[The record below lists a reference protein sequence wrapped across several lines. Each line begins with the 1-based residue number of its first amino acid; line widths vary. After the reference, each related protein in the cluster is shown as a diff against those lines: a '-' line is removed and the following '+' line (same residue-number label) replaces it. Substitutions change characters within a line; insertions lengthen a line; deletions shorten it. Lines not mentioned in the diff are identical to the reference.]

1 MKHRFILIGLT
12 FYLSSMVS
20 AQLQP
25 TAGTST
31 SINNPAWSRGGNDQG
46 TGGNVFGTRYNS
58 PIYFISGSNT
68 PGNGGGTPAFRRMK
82 LNGVFATATSP
93 QYLINGYGSLQGV
106 NTTGYLLLGINNNSM
121 TTGANIY
128 TDKGAFSLLHL
139 NGPGTVY
146 QEYGYRPW
154 MQTGITLTGN
164 KDLSYFG
171 LRKLSTIATQEDIT
185 ETVVLWSD
193 NSQNS
198 EGPDRLVFRFTGF
211 GGSDGNSVN
220 ANRLSNTDLDGLH
233 VAQFTGTGLMG
244 LGNTFGVNAAGMAA
258 AAYIDPQSLMH
269 MSYDRRNGAQFE
281 SYGFMQMTY
290 RDATGIIGSGET
302 EQDGLRL
309 GIDNDIINLGGVSHL
324 SGYLRWQENSPFIIQ
339 SDWDNAAGGIQNG
352 ERMRITTI
360 AAPGVIDPVPA
371 PTQNITRVAIS
382 HRGDQPITNPRSLLH
397 LGYNTSTNEFFG
409 QVNDGWRNWMDVG
422 IFTNIGSDNMYV
434 GMKREG
440 DDRYDAVI
448 NWGDNQNGGLTGATG
463 PDNLRFIFTSTT
475 TGFPPGDAI
484 SESVNGLEVARMEP
498 TLASTLPN
506 TNYGMVGIGNFSPTS
521 TNVGALAVDAK
532 LDIDGDL
539 RIRTV
544 TENQDLVRVLVI
556 DPNDL
561 NRVHW
566 KAINTS
572 NSGYVACSDNT
583 GAANLTSDSKIN
595 LNNQNFYFENNDLL
609 NENHV
614 GIGYDCS
621 QLLPAKLSVFQTHP
635 TTVNEST
642 TSFSGLNS
650 DVTNTILTTYTGVHG
665 IANGEHPPLL
675 RTTNRGGAFLGT
687 GADVNYGVY
696 AEAQKASTENWQNM
710 GGSFI
715 GTDGIV
721 AIGLWGTGRGGELRS
736 IGVSGQAT
744 SPNSLGNPPSTLEN
758 IGGQFVGSYSDGNN
772 YGVFT
777 VGNGG
782 QSAYGVYTTAN
793 GGVNNWAAYC
803 DGLVETTIPPI
814 VTSDA
819 QFKTDVNKIENALG
833 LISKLEPRTYKLDTI
848 NYDQF
853 RFTGVQ
859 QYGFIA
865 QEVQVIMPELIHQSK
880 HPGVY
885 DSLGIELVAPMD
897 YLAMNYNAIIPINT
911 QAIRELN
918 LKMERSTLSDETIK
932 TNVSNISGSL
942 DKVLQMRG
950 VTYEWTQ
957 SAQEELELDNEV
969 HIGFIA
975 QEMNQIEPML
985 SFYDADSLMHVRY
998 DKIVPLLVGSIQELT
1013 DRVTSKDSI
1022 IEAQGNEIT
1031 NLNERLT
1038 LLENCLSNLLPALC
1052 QANQRAVQQTP
1063 QETQEY
1069 LEKTINITL
1078 SNGNN
1083 IILNQ
1088 NVPNPFAESTVISFS
1103 IPSTVRKAQL
1113 HFYDGQGKL
1122 INTVEISER
1131 GNGQVN
1137 VFANDL
1143 STGVYTYSLVA
1154 DGQVVATKR
1163 MMKN

>member
-1 MKHRFILIGLT
+1 MKKQILLLGVLLCVHT
-12 FYLSSMVS
+12 ALK
-20 AQLQP
+20 AQQVPTINQP
-25 TAGTST
+25 P
-31 SINNPAWSRGGNDQG
+31 NGGQNDPNFWARSGNLG
-46 TGGNVFGTRYNS
+46 TGGNINNIFGTKWNS
-58 PIYFISGSNT
+58 PIYTVTGSFN
-68 PGNGGGTPAFRRMK
+68 AQSYRMK
-82 LNGVFATATSP
+82 VNGVFTGPT
-93 QYLINGYGSLQGV
+93 QYSINGFTTGV
-106 NTTGYLLLGINNNSM
+106 NTTGYVLIGQNNNSM
-121 TTGANIY
+121 SDGLSIY
-128 TDKGAFSLLHL
+128 QNKGAFSLLHL

-171 LRKLSTIATQEDIT
+171 LRKLSTLAAQEDIT
-185 ETVVLWSD
+185 ETVLLWSD
-193 NSQNS
+193 NSLNS
-198 EGPDRLVFRFTGF
+198 DGPDRLVFRFAGF
-211 GGSDGNSVN
+211 GGTDGNSVN

-244 LGNTFGVNAAGMAA
+244 LGNTFGVNATGMAA

-302 EQDGLRL
+302 SQDGLRL

-339 SDWDNAAGGIQNG
+339 SDWDNSAGGIQNG
-352 ERMRITTI
+352 ERMRIATVSS
-360 AAPGVIDPVPA
+360 PGVPNPGLNA
-371 PTQNITRVAIS
+371 NTTRVAIS
-382 HRGDQPITNPRSLLH
+382 HNGAQPVTAPRSLLH
-397 LGYNTSTNEFFG
+397 LGYNTGLNSQTSG
-409 QVNDGWRNWMDVG
+409 AVDGWRPWMDIG
-422 IFTNIGSDNMYV
+422 TFTTNGTDNIYV
-434 GMKREG
+434 GLKSEG
-440 DDRYDAVI
+440 TDRHDAVI
-448 NWGDNQNGGLTGATG
+448 NWGDNQNGGLTGTTG

-1052 QANQRAVQQTP
+1052 QANQMAVQQTP

-1078 SNGNN
+1078 SSRNN

-1088 NVPNPFAESTVISFS
+1088 NVPNPFAESTVISYS
-1103 IPSTVRKAQL
+1103 IPSTVQKAQL